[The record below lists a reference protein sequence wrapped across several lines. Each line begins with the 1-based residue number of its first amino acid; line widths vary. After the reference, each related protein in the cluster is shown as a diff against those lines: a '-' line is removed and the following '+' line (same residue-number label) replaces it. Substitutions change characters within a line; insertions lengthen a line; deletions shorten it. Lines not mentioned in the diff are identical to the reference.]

1 MFDFE
6 EYTSQYIRN
15 YHQGGP
21 LLLRVLHMVTHK
33 LLDDEEDDLQA
44 LQFLF
49 DRLKPGRDIYRT
61 NPEFL
66 QLVSDQIGGR
76 KGEKYIASQK
86 MLEDMQKQYTEIL
99 AVA

>member
-33 LLDDEEDDLQA
+33 LLDEEEDNLQA
-44 LQFLF
+44 IV
-49 DRLKPGRDIYRT
+49 R
-61 NPEFL
+61 
-66 QLVSDQIGGR
+66 
-76 KGEKYIASQK
+76 
-86 MLEDMQKQYTEIL
+86 
-99 AVA
+99 